1 MAHKLL
7 LIDVYCFLG
16 LFLLQLGVIKAV
28 KDLIKAKKG
37 GNVTALWVTHRL
49 EELEYADG
57 AVYMENGR
65 VVRHG
70 DAASISDF
78 IKVKQSTY
86 IDQIGS

>member
-1 MAHKLL
+1 MHIVF
-7 LIDVYCFLG
+7 LIF
-16 LFLLQLGVIKAV
+16 FPQLGVIKAV
-28 KDLIKAKKG
+28 KDLINAKEG
-37 GNVTALWVTHRL
+37 RDVTALWVTHRL

-70 DAASISDF
+70 DAATISKF
-78 IKVKQSTY
+78 IKVKQSSY

>member
-1 MAHKLL
+1 M
-7 LIDVYCFLG
+7 
-16 LFLLQLGVIKAV
+16 IKAV
-28 KDLIKAKKG
+28 KDLINAKKG
-37 GNVTALWVTHRL
+37 GDVTALWVTHRL

-70 DAASISDF
+70 DAATISDF

-86 IDQIGS
+86 IDPISY